1 MFNECNFVPQNGNF
15 DNIQYCH
22 FVYETAL
29 AMHKQP
35 FSHPMFYMHLV
46 ENGTGVLKIDGKKYP
61 LERGTL
67 FFTFPWQE
75 HEIISSDNLIYFYIS
90 FSGNGVKE
98 RFDRVG
104 VSKENFIF
112 SDFGHLNSFWM
123 SAIKRFDYRN
133 ANILTESVLMHTLSF
148 IKMEDEEKSD
158 FIEDRFHNIVVYLD
172 TNFTDRDIS
181 LKTIADVFF
190 YSEKYLSALFMKRM
204 NVKFT
209 DYLNKLRI
217 EYAINLMAE
226 GEKSLSKIAEK
237 SGYVDQFYFSKVFK
251 KIIGKT
257 PTEYKRTIK
266 NR

>member
-1 MFNECNFVPQNGNF
+1 
-15 DNIQYCH
+15 
-22 FVYETAL
+22 
-29 AMHKQP
+29 
-35 FSHPMFYMHLV
+35 
-46 ENGTGVLKIDGKKYP
+46 
-61 LERGTL
+61 
-67 FFTFPWQE
+67 
-75 HEIISSDNLIYFYIS
+75 
-90 FSGNGVKE
+90 
-98 RFDRVG
+98 
-104 VSKENFIF
+104 
-112 SDFGHLNSFWM
+112 M

-148 IKMEDEEKSD
+148 IKKEDEEKSD